1 MSKIFWWIPFSINF
15 LLYGVCCLLII
26 KRKSFSTISIRSP
39 TLLLSTIIGNFLM
52 GLVIILFKITG
63 QNFFSSFYY
72 LFRAVMIV
80 SLFLRFERIILCCG
94 INKNDEIDMKYFY
107 KKRYLYRE
115 KFYVKIL
122 MILFAIFLLA
132 TIIIRAF
139 KKEYLEVFYTN
150 TDVQLDEVKIWIWII
165 WNFLEQILM
174 ITYLYRIYNIIS
186 PKQFIKFEL
195 YSFLIVWF
203 IYSNFSFIFAIYN
216 RDNMIN
222 SNNAFVMVSLAVL
235 YISLILNGYLPL
247 TMSFFSKTLVT
258 YHFTA
263 KLMNNLYLFLTDQT
277 CYESFNDYLISK
289 RQENENDN
297 GPFLLKLYTHIMKF
311 KLYFVLNATNRELGL
326 SEANKL
332 YRTFFEDE
340 TNSKLID
347 QVIVLKVK
355 NECKDLQ
362 NNVLSKNI
370 FDDALQYVFNELNKR
385 FNDYKNSREYKELQ
399 AKISLASY
407 IKCKM
412 SNTGLINKF

>member
-1 MSKIFWWIPFSINF
+1 MSKIFWWILFSINF

-26 KRKSFSTISIRSP
+26 KRKRFSTISIRSP

-52 GLVIILFKITG
+52 SLVIILFKITR

-107 KKRYLYRE
+107 KKRYLYIE

-122 MILFAIFLLA
+122 MILFTIFLLV
-132 TIIIRAF
+132 TIIIRAI

-150 TDVQLDEVKIWIWII
+150 ENVQLDEVKTWIWVI
-165 WNFLEQILM
+165 WNFVEQFLM
-174 ITYLYRIYNIIS
+174 ITYLFRIYNIIS

-203 IYSNFSFIFAIYN
+203 IYSNFSFIFAIHN
-216 RDNMIN
+216 RNNMTN

-277 CYESFNDYLISK
+277 CYESFNDYLINK

-347 QVIVLKVK
+347 QVIILKVK

>member
-1 MSKIFWWIPFSINF
+1 MSGVYWWIPFGLNF
-15 LLYGVCCLLII
+15 FLYGVCCLLII

-107 KKRYLYRE
+107 KKRYLYIE

-122 MILFAIFLLA
+122 MILFTIFLLV

-203 IYSNFSFIFAIYN
+203 VYSNFSFIFAIYN
-216 RDNMIN
+216 RDNTIN

>member
-1 MSKIFWWIPFSINF
+1 MSKIFWWILFSINF

-26 KRKSFSTISIRSP
+26 KRKRFSTISIRSP

-52 GLVIILFKITG
+52 SLVIILFKITR

-107 KKRYLYRE
+107 KKRYLYIE

-122 MILFAIFLLA
+122 MILFTIFLLV
-132 TIIIRAF
+132 TIIIRAI

-150 TDVQLDEVKIWIWII
+150 ENVQLDEVKTWIWVI
-165 WNFLEQILM
+165 WNFVEQFLM
-174 ITYLYRIYNIIS
+174 ITYLFRIYNIIS

-203 IYSNFSFIFAIYN
+203 IYSNFSFIFAIHN
-216 RDNMIN
+216 RNNMTN

-277 CYESFNDYLISK
+277 CYESFNDYLINK

-347 QVIVLKVK
+347 QVIILKVK

-399 AKISLASY
+399 AKISLESY

>member
-1 MSKIFWWIPFSINF
+1 MPKIFWWIPFSINF

-107 KKRYLYRE
+107 KKRYLYIE

-122 MILFAIFLLA
+122 MILFTIFLLV

>member
-1 MSKIFWWIPFSINF
+1 MPKIFWWIPFSINF

-107 KKRYLYRE
+107 KKRYLYIE

-122 MILFAIFLLA
+122 MILFTIFLLV

-150 TDVQLDEVKIWIWII
+150 TDVQLDEVKIWIWVI

>member
-1 MSKIFWWIPFSINF
+1 MPKIFWWIPFSINF

-107 KKRYLYRE
+107 KKRYLYIE

-122 MILFAIFLLA
+122 MILFIIFLLV

-150 TDVQLDEVKIWIWII
+150 TDVQLDEVKIWIWVI